1 MDQQRFLQQL
11 EIVLDPKKGD
21 VKAATGILQNE
32 FYKQPAALLF
42 LIQLVVSNNSQELK
56 QLAATQARP
65 LVSKFWTKLPA
76 AQREQVRSKLFEATL
91 AEEHPLPRHAASR
104 VISAIAKIDLED
116 GEWQELPGLLHQA
129 ATSPKASDRVVGVYV
144 LYSIL
149 EVMGDGF
156 ADKFKELF
164 KLFSNTIKDPE
175 SLQVRVNTVLAV
187 SKMAVVIDAEED
199 QQSVKAFQA
208 LFPSMVKV
216 LQDAIEAGNEDQAML
231 VFEVFNTL
239 LSAEYQLLA
248 SHFNDLVVFMNGI
261 ASNQEMEDDIRT
273 QAISFL
279 MQAVMFRRLR
289 VQGAEMGE
297 PLTKSM
303 LQIVTELDDE
313 APDADEITPARSAL
327 GLIDTLA
334 QSLPAKQV
342 LVPLLQALPNFSNSP
357 DAAYRRAGILALG
370 QAVEGAPEFLSTQM
384 SIILP
389 ALYKL
394 LEDPDVAVRRAALQ
408 TCARLADDLPEQ
420 VTQEHEKLIPL
431 LLKNITA
438 AMSVYKG
445 EDEGPAIDIMRS
457 GASAVDSV
465 VDGME
470 SEAASKYLNQ
480 LAPLLQKLFR
490 HPDFKV
496 KALAAGALGSL
507 ASTVKAPFLPY
518 LQDSMHA
525 MQEYITK
532 KENEEELDLRAAC
545 IDSMGEMAVA
555 VGPADFKDYVRP
567 LMQASEEALKLDHS
581 RLKESTYILWG
592 SLAKVY
598 EDDFSPFLNGVVKGL
613 FECIDQEEADLE
625 VELGDQA
632 KDLLGA
638 EVTIAG
644 RKVKVAAA
652 SDSDGD
658 DEDIEDLDDDSDWGD
673 LAAVTPIA
681 MEKEIAIEVVGDV
694 VGNTKTAF
702 LPYFEQT
709 IQKLLPLVEHDY
721 ENVRKAT
728 ISTLHRAYAALWEI
742 SEESGQMQKWKPGL
756 PLQVEPTA
764 ELKKLGELLMT
775 ATLNIWPEEDD
786 PATTSE
792 ISRILA
798 ENLKLTGPNLLS
810 YPEVLQKIC
819 QTVTNI
825 ITKKHPC
832 QTGMDDEDLD
842 DEDLESNELEWVV
855 IDNGIDV
862 ISGLAAALGGSFAE
876 LWKIFEKQVLKFASG
891 PEATSRASACGVLA
905 EVITGMEGAV
915 TPYTTTLLTIL
926 LKRLSDEDAQTKSN
940 AAYAIGRLVE
950 KSNDNN
956 TILKAYPQ
964 ILSKLEGVLG
974 IKEARCRDNAAGCVA
989 RLILKHKDRVP
1000 VADVLPALV
1009 KSGVLP
1015 LEDDYQENEPVWTM
1029 IINLYKENDAT
1040 VQGLTTDLAPIMIS
1054 VLGEPE
1060 EQLTDAVRSELQ
1072 ALVEHLKKTHG

>member
-21 VKAATGILQNE
+21 VRTATGILQNE

-42 LIQLVVSNNSQELK
+42 LIQLVVSSNSQELK

-76 AQREQVRSKLFEATL
+76 EQRQQVRSQLFQATL
-91 AEEHPLPRHAASR
+91 AEESPLPRHAASR
-104 VISAIAKIDLED
+104 IISAIAKIDLED

-156 ADKFKELF
+156 ANKFKELF
-164 KLFSNTIKDPE
+164 KLFSSTIKDPE

-216 LQDAIEAGNEDQAML
+216 LQDAIESGNDDQAML

-248 SHFNDLVVFMNGI
+248 THFNDLVVFMNGI
-261 ASNQEMEDDIRT
+261 ASNKEMKDDTRT

-313 APDADEITPARSAL
+313 APDADDITPARSAL

-342 LVPLLQALPNFSNSP
+342 TVPLLQALPTFSKSLNP
-357 DAAYRRAGILALG
+357 AYRRAGILALG

-389 ALYKL
+389 ILYKL
-394 LEDPDVAVRRAALQ
+394 LEDPEVAVRRAALQ

-420 VTQEHEKLIPL
+420 VTKEHEKLMPL
-431 LLKNITA
+431 LLKNITS

-445 EDEGPAIDIMRS
+445 EEEGPAIDIMRS

-470 SEAASKYLNQ
+470 SEAASKYLDQ
-480 LAPLLQKLFR
+480 LAPLLQKLFK

-507 ASTVKAPFLPY
+507 ASTVKAPFFPY
-518 LQDSMHA
+518 LQDSMNA

-532 KENEEELDLRAAC
+532 KESEEELDLRAAC

-555 VGPADFKDYVRP
+555 VGPADFKNYVRP

-598 EDDFSPFLNGVVKGL
+598 EEDFSPFLNGVVKGL

-632 KDLLGA
+632 KDLL
-638 EVTIAG
+638 
-644 RKVKVAAA
+644 
-652 SDSDGD
+652 
-658 DEDIEDLDDDSDWGD
+658 D

-702 LPYFEQT
+702 LPYFERT

-721 ENVRKAT
+721 ENVRKAA
-728 ISTLHRAYAALWEI
+728 ISTLHRAYIALFEI
-742 SEESGQMQKWKPGL
+742 SEESGQMEKWKPGL
-756 PLQVEPTA
+756 PLQIEPTA

-798 ENLKLTGPNLLS
+798 DNLKLTGPNLLS
-810 YPEVLQKIC
+810 YPEVLQK
-819 QTVTNI
+819 
-825 ITKKHPC
+825 
-832 QTGMDDEDLD
+832 TGMDDEDLD

-855 IDNGIDV
+855 IDNGMDV
-862 ISGLAAALGGSFAE
+862 ISGLAAALGSSFAE

-891 PEATSRASACGVLA
+891 PEPTSRASACGVLA
-905 EVITGMEGAV
+905 EVITGMDGAV
-915 TPYTTTLLTIL
+915 TPYTATLMTIL

-956 TILKAYPQ
+956 TVFKAYPQ
-964 ILSKLEGVLG
+964 ILSKLENVLG
-974 IKEARCRDNAAGCVA
+974 IKEARCTDNAAGCVA
-989 RLILKHKDRVP
+989 RLILKHKDHVP
-1000 VADVLPALV
+1000 IADVLPALV
-1009 KSGVLP
+1009 SSGVLP

-1029 IINLYKENDAT
+1029 IINLYKENDPT
-1040 VQGLTTDLAPIMIS
+1040 VQGLTKQLAPIMIS

-1060 EQLTDAVRSELQ
+1060 EQLTDEVRSELQ